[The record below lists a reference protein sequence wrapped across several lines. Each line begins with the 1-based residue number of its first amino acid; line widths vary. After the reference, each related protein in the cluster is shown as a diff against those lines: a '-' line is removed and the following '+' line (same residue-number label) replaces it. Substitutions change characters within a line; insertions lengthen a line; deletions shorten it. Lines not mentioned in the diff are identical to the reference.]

1 MSNTRVPRILPCG
14 LGAGI
19 PALASN
25 TRRWA
30 PRALS
35 EVK

>member
-1 MSNTRVPRILPCG
+1 MSNNRAPRILPVD
-14 LGAGI
+14 LGAGT

-35 EVK
+35 ELK

>member
-1 MSNTRVPRILPCG
+1 MSNNRAPRILPFDR
-14 LGAGI
+14 GAGI

-25 TRRWA
+25 TRQWA

>member
-1 MSNTRVPRILPCG
+1 MSNTRVPRILPFDS
-14 LGAGI
+14 GAGT
-19 PALASN
+19 PQQGPN
-25 TRRWA
+25 TRQWA